1 MTVFWIQTE
10 SNFKKIDFTEKIT
23 KGGGTEI
30 DRQSL
35 DFVVPAPRGGLGAF
49 WSLKDE
55 QKVQSATASK
65 YDC

>member
-1 MTVFWIQTE
+1 M
-10 SNFKKIDFTEKIT
+10 NDFTK
-23 KGGGTEI
+23 KGGGIEI

-35 DFVVPAPRGGLGAF
+35 DFVVPAPRGLLGAF

-65 YDC
+65 FDCQ